1 MNDEKKSSL
10 KDYIP
15 YILIISALGG
25 SYFLWWLILAVI
37 PLLYIISRS
46 PKIFNFVGENIYTDN
61 PIQEN
66 SLEIS
71 EQDFVYGELTW
82 PNGDTYIGE
91 HINNIPNGKGTATY
105 SDGEVIAAD
114 GYFIEG
120 FPEGEGQLTYSDG
133 SIYEGEL
140 LSGTPHGQG
149 KVIYPDGSIYEG
161 ELLSGTPH
169 GQGKVIYP
177 DGSTDQGEFAPMS
190 VLHGKGIRK
199 KSDGSVYEGEFEIDL
214 PNGKGKITNPDGTE
228 EEGVFKNGILVK

>member
-149 KVIYPDGSIYEG
+149 KVIYPDGS
-161 ELLSGTPH
+161 
-169 GQGKVIYP
+169 
-177 DGSTDQGEFAPMS
+177 TDQGEFAPMS

-199 KSDGSVYEGEFEIDL
+199 KNDGSVYEGEFEIDL

-228 EEGVFKNGILVK
+228 EEGVFKNGVLVK

>member
-140 LSGTPHGQG
+140 LSGA
-149 KVIYPDGSIYEG
+149 
-161 ELLSGTPH
+161 PH

-199 KSDGSVYEGEFEIDL
+199 KNDGSVYEGEFEIDL

-228 EEGVFKNGILVK
+228 EEGVFKNGVLVK

>member
-149 KVIYPDGSIYEG
+149 KVIYPDGS
-161 ELLSGTPH
+161 
-169 GQGKVIYP
+169 
-177 DGSTDQGEFAPMS
+177 TDQGEFAPMS